1 MADSELLNIFWA
13 EVGDYLHTLNNAL
26 LQVEMT
32 SGNDRV
38 GILREM
44 NRVAHSMKGA
54 ARAVGIKT
62 IETIAHYMEEV
73 FQIALKDGAEI
84 PPNAAD
90 TLYDGLDIIQHIMDG
105 EETSADVIT
114 DVLTHLERIVGTM
127 SGSIGEKTPTD
138 TRDDD
143 SVEIMALTPEEIHAN
158 VISSHPSATLTL
170 ETAELSPTMLF
181 KSIEETIRVPI
192 YKLDRL
198 MAESSEL
205 LVAKLQGEEHL
216 RRIIQLR
223 RRQSR
228 WLRDWRNVRAAYIRL
243 VRRLQEEGEEGVA
256 ELAMLFKFLDNNE
269 RNLNET
275 SRDLMQLGQLVGIS
289 NMNLSAL
296 ADSLQSDI
304 ASMRMMPF
312 ETLISGFQRTV
323 RDLSRELNKQVHLN
337 IIGATVEIDKSVLDM
352 LNEPLLHLLRNALDH
367 GLETPSERS
376 REGKSPVG
384 RITIHVEQR
393 GNEIMVR
400 VKDDGKGL
408 DLDKIRERAIR
419 NGLIS
424 EAEGADLSDDE
435 VRQLIFQPGF
445 STSDLVTAVSGRG
458 LGMDIVRTRIESM
471 RGQVSIQSI
480 AGQGTTITLRLPV
493 SLTRIRC
500 ILLEI
505 GSEQYALPSAV
516 VGRMETIARE
526 SVFTAEGKEMII
538 VNGRPLPLVSLG
550 AVLDI
555 PVASHMRS
563 DSIQVMVLEAADRAI
578 AFEVDNLTSELELVL
593 KPLGEELRNTPF
605 VAGAAL
611 MGNGDVIIVLDAN
624 DLVRYASGALL
635 PQRRIASPRLAPTT
649 TQRRVR
655 VLVVDDSITTRTL
668 EKNILETA
676 GFDVHVAIDGAEAWE
691 MLGEIEFDL
700 VISDVEMPK
709 MNGLELC
716 QRIKSHHQMAN
727 LPVILLTSLSKPEQ
741 REAGLRAGADA
752 YLVKS
757 QFDQGQL
764 LETIQAVL

>member
-1 MADSELLNIFWA
+1 MTDSELLSIFWA
-13 EVGDYLHTLNNAL
+13 EVGDYLQTLNNAL

-32 SGNDRV
+32 YGQDRAN
-38 GILREM
+38 ILKEM

-73 FQIALKDGAEI
+73 FQIALKDGKEI

-90 TLYDGLDIIQHIMDG
+90 ILYDGLDIIQNIMEG
-105 EETSADVIT
+105 EENSAEMVAE
-114 DVLTHLERIVGTM
+114 VLTHLERIVGAM
-127 SGSIGEKTPTD
+127 SGAIAQDETTH
-138 TRDDD
+138 DDD
-143 SVEIMALTPEEIHAN
+143 SVEIMALTPEE
-158 VISSHPSATLTL
+158 VRLSPSSLAIPSATLTL
-170 ETAELSPTMLF
+170 ETAEINPTLLF
-181 KSIEETIRVPI
+181 KSIEETIRVPV

-216 RRIIQLR
+216 QRILQLR

-243 VRRLQEEGEEGVA
+243 VRRLQEQGEEEAA
-256 ELAMLFKFLDNNE
+256 ELAALFKFLEANE

-275 SRDLMQLGQLVGIS
+275 SRDLMQLGQLISVG

-296 ADSLQSDI
+296 ADSLQGDI

-312 ETLISGFQRTV
+312 ETLISGFQRTI

-337 IIGATVEIDKSVLDM
+337 VVGATVEIDKSVLDM

-367 GLETPSERS
+367 GLETPAER
-376 REGKSPVG
+376 EAKGKPPTG

-393 GNEIMVR
+393 GNEIIVR
-400 VKDDGKGL
+400 VRDDGKGL
-408 DLDKIRERAIR
+408 DLDKIRARAVR
-419 NGLIS
+419 NGIIS
-424 EAEGADLSDDE
+424 EADVAELSDDE
-435 VRQLIFQPGF
+435 VRQLIFQQGF

-458 LGMDIVRTRIESM
+458 VGMDIVRTRVESM
-471 RGQVSIQSI
+471 RGQVSVQSV
-480 AGQGTTITLRLPV
+480 AGEGTTITLRLPV

-505 GSEQYALPSAV
+505 GPEQYALPSAI
-516 VGRMETIARE
+516 VGRMETVQRAD
-526 SVFTAEGKEMII
+526 VFTAEGKEMVM
-538 VNGRPLPLVSLG
+538 VNGRPLPLVPLG
-550 AVLDI
+550 AILDI
-555 PVASHMRS
+555 PMTANTQS
-563 DSIQVMVLEAADRAI
+563 DLLQVMVLEAADRMV
-578 AFEVDNLTSELELVL
+578 AFEVDHLSSELELVL
-593 KPLGEELRNTPF
+593 KPLGAELRNAPF

-635 PQRRIASPRLAPTT
+635 PQRRIAAPRLTPAT

-676 GFDVHVAIDGAEAWE
+676 GFDVHVAIDGVEAWE
-691 MLGEIEFDL
+691 MLGEMEFDL
-700 VISDVEMPK
+700 VITDVEMPK

-716 QRIKSHHQMAN
+716 QRIKSHHQMAM
-727 LPVILLTSLSKPEQ
+727 PVILLTSLSKPEQ